1 MSDILHSSERSLV
14 APMLFSALS
23 AELRAQLSSSAPAK
37 QYSEDQIIQQRGETA
52 HGFYLIASGSV
63 SIGHFLSN
71 GQFRAVALLGPG
83 DSWGELAM
91 FANRPR
97 VVDAIARGA
106 CEVRFVRR
114 ADFEAAI
121 ADRAEEMRMLLGA
134 MSVQFQDML
143 DVMAEI
149 RRGTAHA
156 RVAGL
161 LDALAGASPL
171 PAKVRLTQQ
180 ELGELLGLTRV
191 TINAALKE
199 LEAAGAIARRYG
211 QIEVL
216 DKAALDLASLT

>member
-1 MSDILHSSERSLV
+1 MSDILHSSARSLV

-23 AELRAQLSSSAPAK
+23 AELRAQLIYSALAK

-63 SIGHFLSN
+63 SIGQFLSK
-71 GQFRAVALLGPG
+71 GEFRAVAVLGPG

-97 VVDAIARGA
+97 VVDAIARGP
-106 CEVRFVRR
+106 CEVRFIRS

-121 ADRAEEMRMLLGA
+121 AGSAEEMRMLLGA

-143 DVMAEI
+143 DMMAGI
-149 RRGTAHA
+149 RRGTAHV

-171 PAKVRLTQQ
+171 PANVRLTQQ

>member
-1 MSDILHSSERSLV
+1 MSDILHSSARSLV

-23 AELRAQLSSSAPAK
+23 AELRAQLIYSALAK

-63 SIGHFLSN
+63 SIGQFLSK
-71 GQFRAVALLGPG
+71 GEFRAVAVLGPG

-97 VVDAIARGA
+97 VVDAIARGP
-106 CEVRFVRR
+106 CEVRFIRS

-121 ADRAEEMRMLLGA
+121 AGRAEEMRMLLSA

-143 DVMAEI
+143 DMMAGI

-171 PAKVRLTQQ
+171 PANVRLTQQ

>member
-1 MSDILHSSERSLV
+1 MSDILHSSARSLV

-23 AELRAQLSSSAPAK
+23 AELRAQLIYSALAK

-63 SIGHFLSN
+63 SIGQFLSK
-71 GQFRAVALLGPG
+71 GEFRAVAVLGPG

-97 VVDAIARGA
+97 VVDAIARGP
-106 CEVRFVRR
+106 CEVRFIRS

-121 ADRAEEMRMLLGA
+121 AGSAEEMRMLLGA

-143 DVMAEI
+143 DMMAGI
-149 RRGTAHA
+149 RRGTAHV

>member
-1 MSDILHSSERSLV
+1 
-14 APMLFSALS
+14 MLFSALS

-134 MSVQFQDML
+134 MSVQF
-143 DVMAEI
+143 
-149 RRGTAHA
+149 
-156 RVAGL
+156 
-161 LDALAGASPL
+161 
-171 PAKVRLTQQ
+171 
-180 ELGELLGLTRV
+180 
-191 TINAALKE
+191 
-199 LEAAGAIARRYG
+199 
-211 QIEVL
+211 
-216 DKAALDLASLT
+216 

>member
-171 PAKVRLTQQ
+171 PANVRLTQQ

>member
-1 MSDILHSSERSLV
+1 
-14 APMLFSALS
+14 MLFAALS
-23 AELRAQLSSSAPAK
+23 SDLREQLISGAPAK
-37 QYSEDQIIQQRGETA
+37 KYTDGQIIQQRGEEA
-52 HGFYLIASGSV
+52 KGFYLIASGSV
-63 SIGHFLSN
+63 AVGQFLS
-71 GQFRAVALLGPG
+71 GGEFRAVAVLGSG

-97 VVDAIARGA
+97 VVDAIARGDCA
-106 CEVRFVRR
+106 VRFVRSQ
-114 ADFEAAI
+114 DFEAVI
-121 ADRAEEMRMLLGA
+121 AGRADEMRTLLGA

-143 DVMAEI
+143 DVMAGI

-161 LDALAGASPL
+161 LATLTGSSAL

-191 TINAALKE
+191 TINAALRE
-199 LEAAGAIARRYG
+199 LEAEGAIARRYG

-216 DKAALDLASLT
+216 DKAALDLAALT